1 MKTTEIFISG
11 YARLP
16 QGITAEEMYSVIVVG
31 MIVDRDTG
39 LIVDAECSLV
49 TDLAKRF
56 ISELLI
62 GKSIENL
69 AEIEEALTMRYFG
82 AARKALISATKI
94 AYDKYRQIINEDN
107 SETPGNLT

>member
-1 MKTTEIFISG
+1 MKTTDIFISG

-39 LIVDAECSLV
+39 LIKDAECSLV

-56 ISELLI
+56 IRDLLI
-62 GKSIENL
+62 GKSIDNL
-69 AEIEEALTMRYFG
+69 VLIEEALTLRYFG
-82 AARKALISATKI
+82 SARKALISAIKI
-94 AYDKYRQIINEDN
+94 AYDKYRQIV
-107 SETPGNLT
+107 SEI